1 MSKPIVFN
9 KYLPVALL
17 YFFFNSVLLPFGLL
31 YTTILTPV
39 FIIWLYGSPSFK
51 YIWYFFPVMAV
62 FAAFHFSNGVVV
74 EYYVRSTLLLF
85 SVYVFCI
92 SFYEFLRR
100 NTSLRN
106 IYKNI
111 LLVNSILVLVALVA
125 LFIPKLTFTFWYN
138 NEITSGFSRIKRLQL
153 LTYEPSYYSTLLVP
167 LAMYYYNKILLRQLP
182 NPYLLLFLVSVPLI
196 LSLSFGVILGI
207 ILALFGMTLMNF
219 KLFFPNRNLFF
230 IIIGS
235 GITLLVALA
244 IFINLYPENVFVVR
258 ISNVFS
264 GRDTSFN
271 GRTFDSFYLG
281 WQIAGEK
288 SLLFGCGPGQVKVVG
303 LDNFKVFYNYEKF
316 TVSDI
321 GIPNSLGDT
330 LATFGLV
337 GIGARLFAEVYL
349 FFKTRVWTNYYR
361 LSIFLFIFIYQFTGS
376 FLTNIAEYVLWILA
390 FFPALFEELD
400 KRKPVLI
407 NSYSKSQK

>member
-1 MSKPIVFN
+1 
-9 KYLPVALL
+9 
-17 YFFFNSVLLPFGLL
+17 
-31 YTTILTPV
+31 
-39 FIIWLYGSPSFK
+39 
-51 YIWYFFPVMAV
+51 
-62 FAAFHFSNGVVV
+62 
-74 EYYVRSTLLLF
+74 
-85 SVYVFCI
+85 
-92 SFYEFLRR
+92 
-100 NTSLRN
+100 
-106 IYKNI
+106 
-111 LLVNSILVLVALVA
+111 VLVAIVA
-125 LFIPKLTFTFWYN
+125 LFIPKFTFTFWYN

-207 ILALFGMTLMNF
+207 VLALFGMTLLNF
-219 KLFFPNRNLFF
+219 KFFFPNRNLFL

-235 GITLLVALA
+235 GITLLIALA

-264 GRDTSFN
+264 GKDTSFN

-281 WQIAGEK
+281 WQIASEK

-303 LDNFKVFYNYEKF
+303 LDNFKVFYNYERF

-330 LATFGLV
+330 LGTFGLLGV
-337 GIGARLFAEVYL
+337 GIRVFFEVYL
-349 FFKTRVWTNYYR
+349 FFKTRVWANYYR

-390 FFPALFEELD
+390 FYTGLFPELD
-400 KRKPVLI
+400 KRNPVLL
-407 NSYSKSQK
+407 NSDNKRQQ